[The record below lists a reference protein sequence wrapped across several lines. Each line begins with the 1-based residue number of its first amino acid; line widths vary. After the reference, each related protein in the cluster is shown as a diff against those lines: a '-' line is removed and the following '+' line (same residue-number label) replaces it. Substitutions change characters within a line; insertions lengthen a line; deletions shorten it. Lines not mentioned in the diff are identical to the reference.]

1 MYVMN
6 AEIYA
11 AKTNRNWSDNE
22 RELNSYL
29 AREYRYQTTGAR
41 SSYKFCTESLNQSQ
55 ANRMSPEE
63 TESGAWPGASLLT
76 AILVALRLRRPDR
89 AGE

>member
-6 AEIYA
+6 AEIYT

-22 RELNSYL
+22 RDLNAYL
-29 AREYRYQTTGAR
+29 AREYRYQATGAR
-41 SSYKFCTESLNQSQ
+41 SSYKFCMSTLNHTRAQGI
-55 ANRMSPEE
+55 RLGEPM
-63 TESGAWPGASLLT
+63 GAWPGASLLT
-76 AILVALRLRRPDR
+76 TILVALRLRRPDR